1 VIAPSAFNP
10 LPGYGPTGELRFQ
23 VQTAWHRWLRPANFY
38 SHIEHIERHREWPF
52 AVGAD
57 ALIVGIFEGAQVIH
71 HRGVVFGWCSR
82 VARWWVPGCTDRNV
96 TIAK

>member
-1 VIAPSAFNP
+1 
-10 LPGYGPTGELRFQ
+10 L
-23 VQTAWHRWLRPANFY
+23 
-38 SHIEHIERHREWPF
+38 

-57 ALIVGIFEGAQVIH
+57 AIIGISDGAEVIH

-82 VARWWVPGCTDRNV
+82 VTRWWVPGCSDRNV

>member
-1 VIAPSAFNP
+1 
-10 LPGYGPTGELRFQ
+10 L
-23 VQTAWHRWLRPANFY
+23 
-38 SHIEHIERHREWPF
+38 

-57 ALIVGIFEGAQVIH
+57 AIIGISDGAEVIH

-82 VARWWVPGCTDRNV
+82 VTRWWVPGCSDQNV